1 MSIPSISTREMSR
14 LFLEH
19 LSGERRL
26 SPKTV
31 SAYERD
37 ISAFFEFM
45 AGHLGDMV
53 TLRNIPA
60 ISLRDFRAYIAMRRR
75 GEDGL
80 SPNSIARH
88 LSSLRTFFR
97 YVERRWDVKNAAI
110 ALIKGPK
117 VKTPLPKPISVDHAK
132 KIVDFNT
139 QRGENNKAP
148 MWVSHRNHAV
158 MCLLYGAGLRIA
170 EVLSMTTTDLPL
182 GDVLRVKGKG
192 GKTRIVPV
200 LPQVVKAVSDYIDS
214 YPLPLEPND
223 FIFRG
228 VRGGVLRAEIIQSEI
243 RKLRGALGL
252 PETTTP
258 HALRHSFATH
268 LLAEGG
274 DLRTIQTLLGHE
286 DLTTT
291 QRYTHVDA
299 ARLINIHRDSHP
311 RARRRKNTSNGQ

>member
-1 MSIPSISTREMSR
+1 MRHFGVPKPNISARDMLKT
-14 LFLEH
+14 FLDH

-26 SPKTV
+26 SPKTI

-37 ISAFFEFM
+37 LAAFFEFI
-45 AGHLGDMV
+45 AGHHGQML
-53 TLRNIPA
+53 TLKTLPD

-80 SPNSIARH
+80 SPTSLARH

-97 YVERRWDVKNAAI
+97 YVERRWGVKNAAI
-110 ALIKGPK
+110 ALVKGPK
-117 VKTPLPKPISVDHAK
+117 VTAPLPKPVSPLQASK
-132 KIVDFNT
+132 MVDFQVQRETNKNT
-139 QRGENNKAP
+139 PLWAA
-148 MWVSHRNHAV
+148 HRNHAV

-170 EVLSMTTTDLPL
+170 EVLAMTTADLPL

-192 GKTRIVPV
+192 GKTRIVPI
-200 LPQVVKAVSDYIDS
+200 LPQVAKAVSDYIKT
-214 YPLPLEPND
+214 YPHPLEAD
-223 FIFRG
+223 AFIFRG
-228 VRGGVLRAEIIQSEI
+228 VRGGVLRAEIIQAEV

-286 DLTTT
+286 DLSTT
-291 QRYTHVDA
+291 QRYTQVDA
-299 ARLINIHRDSHP
+299 ARLVNIHRDSHP
-311 RARRRKNTSNGQ
+311 RAKRRK

>member
-1 MSIPSISTREMSR
+1 MSTPAISTREMSR

-26 SPKTV
+26 SPKTL

-37 ISAFFEFM
+37 ISAFFEFI
-45 AGHLGDMV
+45 AGHHGEMLN
-53 TLRNIPA
+53 LSRIPN

-97 YVERRWDVKNAAI
+97 YIERRWGVKNSAI

-132 KIVDFNT
+132 QMVDFDV
-139 QRGENNKAP
+139 QRGDNNNEP
-148 MWVSHRNHAV
+148 IWVSHRNHAV
-158 MCLLYGAGLRIA
+158 MCLLYGAGLRIS
-170 EVLSMTTTDLPL
+170 EVLSITAIDLPL
-182 GDVLRVKGKG
+182 RDVLRVKGKG
-192 GKTRIVPV
+192 EKMRIVPI
-200 LPQVVKAVSDYIDS
+200 LPQITKAVSDYIDS
-214 YPLPLEPND
+214 YPLPLAKDD

-228 VRGGVLRAEIIQSEI
+228 VRGGVLRAEIIQGEI
-243 RKLRGALGL
+243 RRLRGALGL

-291 QRYTHVDA
+291 QRYTDVDA
-299 ARLINIHRDSHP
+299 TRLMNIHRDSHP
-311 RARRRKNTSNGQ
+311 RARKKRRP